1 MTRAKPDRAT
11 MFQRLTGLA
20 GRPQPATEPPPP
32 KAPRAPSRRGKKGH
46 TTWLEPEVIK
56 ALKQLAVETDRTQ
69 ESLVREA
76 LNALF
81 KRYGKPPIA

>member
-11 MFQRLTGLA
+11 MFQRLTGL
-20 GRPQPATEPPPP
+20 ATEPPPP